1 MTNFTPADV
10 PHEYDPDEI
19 STFVVRAKT
28 TFSQVPRW
36 ILRAGN
42 DLSHGAVRLYGV
54 IMSYADNDN
63 RSAFP
68 SQHAL
73 MNDMGAGERSIRN
86 YMKELE
92 TFGALIVE
100 RRRNKRTGNFYAN
113 RYVLV
118 FDDPR
123 TVGNIV
129 PEATGNRVPHNY
141 THHLTTPTS
150 PRSARVQPPVEP
162 ESSLRS
168 PSHSVRGRRRGELLE
183 LVRAITRAESYD
195 ATEAAEYAFL
205 EAFEATGEQDPGYF
219 DYGWEKRLHDLVK
232 AEGLD
237 YGTAKWLGIFTNAAA

>member
-141 THHLTTPTS
+141 THHLTTPTAPTPS
-150 PRSARVQPPVEP
+150 PSGRS

-168 PSHSVRGRRRGELLE
+168 PSTSGGRSDRELLQ
-183 LVRAITRAESYD
+183 LARDMATATSESEQ
-195 ATEAAEYAFL
+195 TAAYQVFM
-205 EAFEATGEQDPGYF
+205 EAFQAQHGDDPGF
-219 DYGWEKRLHDLVK
+219 WDYGWSERLQQLVK
-232 AEGLD
+232 KHGLD
-237 YGTAKWLGIFTNAAA
+237 YGTAKWLGIFTNAAT